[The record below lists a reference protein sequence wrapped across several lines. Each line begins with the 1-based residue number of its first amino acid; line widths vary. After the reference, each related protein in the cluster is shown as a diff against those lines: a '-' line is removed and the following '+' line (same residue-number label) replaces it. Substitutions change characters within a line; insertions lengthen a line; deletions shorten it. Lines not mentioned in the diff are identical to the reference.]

1 MPSVVANEFPSL
13 GGFLNRSSV
22 GEYVY
27 LIVISL
33 LINRVSRKKAKR
45 GNAGRSF
52 RGGKDLA
59 LSQEYRRSA
68 CFVGTIR
75 IGGITYSG

>member
-1 MPSVVANEFPSL
+1 MVANEFPSP
-13 GGFLNRSSV
+13 GVFLNRSSV

-27 LIVISL
+27 LIVIPL

-45 GNAGRSF
+45 GNAERSF

-59 LSQEYRRSA
+59 LSQGYRRSA

-75 IGGITYSG
+75 MGGITYSG

>member
-1 MPSVVANEFPSL
+1 MPSVVANEFPSP

-27 LIVISL
+27 LIVIPL

-45 GNAGRSF
+45 GNAERSF
-52 RGGKDLA
+52 RGGEDLA
-59 LSQEYRRSA
+59 LSRGYRRSA

-75 IGGITYSG
+75 MGGITYSG